1 MSQPGTAAMPPS
13 LEIMHL
19 LPVGRTAASCQCP
32 PTAGLLKA
40 PIDSQEA
47 ATMIIKFYHVLQQ
60 KIRYRSSLFNHEPR
74 AL

>member
-1 MSQPGTAAMPPS
+1 
-13 LEIMHL
+13 MHL

-60 KIRYRSSLFNHEPR
+60 KN
-74 AL
+74 